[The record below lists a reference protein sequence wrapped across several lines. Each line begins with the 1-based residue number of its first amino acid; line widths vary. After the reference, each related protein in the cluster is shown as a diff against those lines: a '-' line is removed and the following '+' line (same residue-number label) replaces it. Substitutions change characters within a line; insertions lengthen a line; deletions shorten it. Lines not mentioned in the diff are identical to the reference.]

1 MQSDDTGIDYH
12 SPSFV
17 FLAHFNFRMID
28 RHSAHVKELL
38 CNFLRRLQTSD
49 RCWKEVT
56 CDSHVLAF

>member
-17 FLAHFNFRMID
+17 FLAHFNFRVID
-28 RHSAHVKELL
+28 RHSAHVKRLL

-49 RCWKEVT
+49 RCWIEVT
-56 CDSHVLAF
+56 CDSHVRAF

>member
-17 FLAHFNFRMID
+17 FLAHFNFRVID

-38 CNFLRRLQTSD
+38 CNFLRRLQT
-49 RCWKEVT
+49 RIVVGKK
-56 CDSHVLAF
+56 